1 MEDFAKA
8 KKDIKKFLEDKLLP
22 GQSLLSQFGEDLK
35 RDKRKF
41 EESINICEESLE
53 EEHENAKELL
63 LASKNWYVRT
73 AAQKVFK
80 PNDPSDLELAL
91 KYKRIMEQKKIE
103 KRSKKL

>member
-41 EESINICEESLE
+41 EESIVLNINIYHLYYI
-53 EEHENAKELL
+53 NIYYVYIIIYNLL
-63 LASKNWYVRT
+63 SKFMILIFVK
-73 AAQKVFK
+73 KV
-80 PNDPSDLELAL
+80 
-91 KYKRIMEQKKIE
+91 
-103 KRSKKL
+103 